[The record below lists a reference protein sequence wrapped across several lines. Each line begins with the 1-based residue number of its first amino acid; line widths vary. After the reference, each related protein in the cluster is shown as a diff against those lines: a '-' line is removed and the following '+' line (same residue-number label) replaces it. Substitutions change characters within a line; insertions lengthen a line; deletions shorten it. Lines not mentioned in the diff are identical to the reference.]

1 PGEPKDQP
9 QQGDAQEQQQRQARP
24 DQISKQDAERM
35 LDALQREEED
45 VQEKVRRE
53 LRPAR
58 RVPIEKDW

>member
-1 PGEPKDQP
+1 
-9 QQGDAQEQQQRQARP
+9 
-24 DQISKQDAERM
+24 M